1 MVKLL
6 YNSTPA
12 MNKNKTSDSL
22 PKAIENNHS
31 GKHDLDSGAKKKKIN
46 VPRGH
51 KGEKKGRLT
60 RKAYEKEISRLQ
72 VELVK
77 LQEWVKLEKKKI
89 VLIFEGRDAAGKG
102 GAIKRISEK
111 LNPRVCRIVALGV
124 PTEKEKTQWYFQRY
138 VPHLPAGGEIVLFD
152 RSWYNRAGVEKVM
165 GFCTEEEYQ
174 EFLRAT
180 PEFERMLVNSDI
192 ILLKYWF
199 SISDD
204 EQEKR
209 FKQRIKNPVKRWKFS
224 KMDLQSREKWVEY
237 SKAKDA
243 MFHYTD
249 TRLCPWFVVDADDKR
264 RARLNFI
271 AHFLS
276 KIPYEYKEEPKIDL
290 PPLTTDDS
298 YKRPP
303 VNEQNWVPEIY

>member
-1 MVKLL
+1 MEKENTQPEIHEEVDGIEHKD
-6 YNSTPA
+6 NPA
-12 MNKNKTSDSL
+12 KK
-22 PKAIENNHS
+22 I
-31 GKHDLDSGAKKKKIN
+31 KKKKN
-46 VPRGH
+46 KFPKGQ
-51 KGEKKGRLT
+51 KGEKKDKLP
-60 RKAYEKEISRLQ
+60 KKVYEKELSKLQ
-72 VELVK
+72 VELIK
-77 LQEWVKLEKKKI
+77 LQEWVKKENKKI
-89 VLIFEGRDAAGKG
+89 VVIFEGRDAAGKG

-165 GFCTEEEYQ
+165 GFCSEDEYQ
-174 EFLRAT
+174 EFLRAA
-180 PEFERMLVNSDI
+180 PEFEKMLVNSET

-209 FKQRIKNPVKRWKFS
+209 FKERIKNPLKRWKFS

-237 SKAKDA
+237 SKAKDV

-249 TRLCPWFVVDADDKR
+249 TRQCPWFVVDADDKK
-264 RARLNFI
+264 RARLNCI

-276 KIPYEYKEEPKIDL
+276 KIPYEYEEEEMIEL
-290 PPLTTDDS
+290 PQLKTDDS

-303 VNEQNWVPEIY
+303 VNEQNWVPEFY